1 MTEFTKTG
9 RNRVKR
15 IPERGHYDRETI
27 YHILDEALICHVGF
41 VQKGQPFVIPINFA
55 RVDDT
60 IVMHG
65 AKASRLL
72 KHIEAGQ
79 PVCVEATIIDGLVL
93 ARSVFHHSINYRSV
107 VLFGRGRL
115 IEDEQEKLT
124 ALKAVTEHLIPGRWQ
139 EARLPNRKELN
150 GTRVVSIEIDE
161 ASAKVRVGPPVDEEE
176 DYALPVWAGILPLHE
191 MPLPPVQDQLQSEEI
206 PLPNYIAGYS
216 RTSSPHGR
224 TGDYPMNKN

>member
-1 MTEFTKTG
+1 MTEFTKTD
-9 RNRVKR
+9 RSRLKR

-41 VQKGQPFVIPINFA
+41 VEKGQPFVIPINFA

-60 IVMHG
+60 IILHG

-72 KHIEAGQ
+72 KHIEAGH
-79 PVCVEATIIDGLVL
+79 PVCLETTIVDGLVL

-107 VLFGRGRL
+107 VLFGKGRL
-115 IEDEQEKLT
+115 IQDEQEKLA

-150 GTRVVSIEIDE
+150 ATSVVSIEIGE
-161 ASAKVRVGPPVDEEE
+161 ASAKVRVGPPVDEQE
-176 DYALPVWAGILPLHE
+176 DYALPVWAGILPLQE
-191 MPLPPVQDQLQSEEI
+191 MSLHPTRDEFQSEEI
-206 PLPNYIAGYS
+206 PVPAYIAGYS
-216 RTSSPHGR
+216 RTS
-224 TGDYPMNKN
+224 